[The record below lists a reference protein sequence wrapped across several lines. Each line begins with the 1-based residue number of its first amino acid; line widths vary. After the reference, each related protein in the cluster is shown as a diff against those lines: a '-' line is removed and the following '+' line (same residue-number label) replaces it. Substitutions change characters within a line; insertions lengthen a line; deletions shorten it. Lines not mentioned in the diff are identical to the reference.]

1 MVNEVV
7 NLQEAKNLVK
17 VYRSITKEELLEH
30 YDDDEPKNTL
40 TSITNFGTHSCHLC
54 SSTPNAWNTC
64 KGCIYE
70 VKYHDKFACL
80 DETYFRIV
88 DASNIDELLEAIRK
102 RADYL
107 ESIIKEYEVVE

>member
-1 MVNEVV
+1 MVNKVV
-7 NLQEAKNLVK
+7 NLQEAKNLVE
-17 VYRSITKEELLEH
+17 VYRSITREELQE
-30 YDDDEPKNTL
+30 YYDEPKDAL
-40 TSITNFGTHSCHLC
+40 TRITNFGTRSCHLC
-54 SSTPNAWNTC
+54 SATPDAWISC

-88 DASNIDELLEAIRK
+88 DASNINELLEAIRK

-107 ESIIKEYEVVE
+107 ESLIKEFDEKSI